1 MRRAL
6 VITVSD
12 RSSTGERPDTAGPT
26 AVQMLTDNGFEV
38 DEPVV
43 VPDDKPSIVGALE
56 AAVASGIDLVVTTG
70 GTGLSQRDVTPEAT
84 AEVATKI
91 VPGLSELMR
100 AEGAKKTPLA
110 VLSRGIAGSKGKTL
124 LINLPGSPKGAAE
137 SLAAVLPVIP
147 HALDVLSGPAAH

>member
-1 MRRAL
+1 
-6 VITVSD
+6 
-12 RSSTGERPDTAGPT
+12 
-26 AVQMLTDNGFEV
+26 MLTDNGFEV

-110 VLSRGIAGSKGKTL
+110 VLSRGIAGSTGKTL

-137 SLAAVLPVIP
+137 SLTAVMPVIP

>member
-1 MRRAL
+1 
-6 VITVSD
+6 
-12 RSSTGERPDTAGPT
+12 
-26 AVQMLTDNGFEV
+26 MLTDNGFEV

-84 AEVATKI
+84 AEVAMKI